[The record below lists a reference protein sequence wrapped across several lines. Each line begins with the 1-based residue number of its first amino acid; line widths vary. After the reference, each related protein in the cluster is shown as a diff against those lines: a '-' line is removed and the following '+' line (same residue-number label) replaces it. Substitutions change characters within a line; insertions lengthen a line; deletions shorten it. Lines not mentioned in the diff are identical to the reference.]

1 MRALGWFKSV
11 GLFTAA
17 SISALSFIFFPKIA
31 QSLVSPHLTM
41 GNPSNALASPTNYL
55 LVKDQYVLSYN
66 NNTRIPNWVSWQLSD
81 RWLGS
86 VPRQNDFRAD
96 TYLPN
101 NFYQVKGSD
110 YSGRGFDRGH
120 MVPSADRTK
129 TIASNSATF
138 LMTNMIPQAPDNN
151 QGPWASLED
160 YLRTLVSQGK
170 ELYIIAGG
178 YGTCGTGSN
187 GRKCSFSAATDVRY
201 SITVPAKTWKVIVV
215 LDRPGSGVAGV
226 TSSTRV
232 ITVDIP
238 NSQGLRN
245 VRWQAYRI
253 SVNTLEERTGYNFL
267 SAVPSS
273 IQNVIEARVD
283 NQ

>member
-41 GNPSNALASPTNYL
+41 GNPSNALTSPTNYL

-66 NNTRIPNWVSWQLSD
+66 NNTRVPNWVSWQLSD

-86 VPRQNDFRAD
+86 VPRQNNFRQD
-96 TYLPN
+96 PYLPN
-101 NFYQVKGSD
+101 TFYRVSGSD
-110 YSGRGFDRGH
+110 YNGSGFNRGH

-138 LMTNMIPQAPDNN
+138 LMTNMIPQSPDNN
-151 QGPWASLED
+151 QGPWVSLES
-160 YLRTLVSQGK
+160 YLRILVSQGK

-178 YGTCGTGSN
+178 YGSCGTGSA
-187 GRKCSFSAATDVRY
+187 GRKCSFPAATNPSY
-201 SITVPAKTWKVIVV
+201 SITVPARTWKVIVV
-215 LDRPGSGVAGV
+215 LDRPGSGVGGV

-232 ITVDIP
+232 IAVDIP
-238 NSQGLRN
+238 NTQGIRSNPWRN
-245 VRWQAYRI
+245 YRV
-253 SVNTLEERTGYNFL
+253 SVDSLEQKTGYNFL
-267 SAVPSS
+267 SAVSS
-273 IQNVIEARVD
+273 NIQSVIERRVD